1 MTKEEVKKFLEENKV
16 KIAIGAAVTGAVVAS
31 IIFKKKMDPKV
42 VKETVLHEV
51 TSKATPTTVL
61 VDAESALGKLGF
73 RDYEHYGNFAEMMLD
88 DPNRMPVSKLGELG
102 EALIKE
108 LGIKPN
114 DRVWMLLNVEVS
126 DQ

>member
-1 MTKEEVKKFLEENKV
+1 MTKEDVKKFLEENKV
-16 KIAIGAAVTGAVVAS
+16 TIAIGTAVTGAVVAS
-31 IIFKKKMDPKV
+31 IIFKKKVDPKV
-42 VKETVLHEV
+42 VNETVHKV
-51 TSKATPTTVL
+51 TSKAAPMTVL

-73 RDYEHYGNFAEMMLD
+73 RDYDHYGNFAEMMLD

-102 EALIKE
+102 EALINE

>member
-1 MTKEEVKKFLEENKV
+1 MTKEDVKKFLEENKV

-31 IIFKKKMDPKV
+31 IVFKKKVDSKV
-42 VKETVLHEV
+42 VKETVHKV
-51 TSKATPTTVL
+51 TSKATPMTVL

-73 RDYEHYGNFAEMMLD
+73 KDYDHYGNFAEMMLD

-102 EALIKE
+102 EALINE